1 MTLADRIENGIRVE
15 HDKNVQSDL
24 CTAWMAT
31 IQVELESIKHRQ
43 KDYEGALERLQTL
56 KEEFIENATCN

>member
-43 KDYEGALERLQTL
+43 EDYEGALERLQTL

>member
-1 MTLADRIENGIRVE
+1 MTLADRIEKGIRVE
-15 HDKNVQSDL
+15 HDRNVQSDL

-43 KDYEGALERLQTL
+43 EDYEGALERLKFL
-56 KEEFIENATCN
+56 KEEFSKDAVCN